1 VSRLDRFVEIKAR
14 KSTIPAEVRGG
25 VVTFIAMAYIIVLN
39 PIILAN
45 APDVDENRLE
55 FGQVSAM
62 TSLAAGPSPGCA
74 RR

>member
-45 APDVDENRLE
+45 GPTSTRT
-55 FGQVSAM
+55 GWSSARF
-62 TSLAAGPSPGCA
+62 